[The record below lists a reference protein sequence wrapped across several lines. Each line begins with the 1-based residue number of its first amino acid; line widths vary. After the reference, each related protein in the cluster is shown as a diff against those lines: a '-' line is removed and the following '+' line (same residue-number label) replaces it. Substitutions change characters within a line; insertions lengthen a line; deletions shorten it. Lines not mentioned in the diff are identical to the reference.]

1 MRGRVAAFLMASA
14 LVGLGPR
21 AASAQEMLACVS
33 AAEQAQRLK
42 AAGKYMQAR
51 AQLLICSRDVCPS
64 VVRSDCTRWRGEIEG
79 SVPTIVIRAQDP
91 RGQDLTD
98 VKVWIDGAPLA
109 ERIDGLPVEVDP
121 GRHVITAEHNGSK
134 KFRQE
139 ILVGTGDRNRTVPL
153 AFEDLEP
160 LTPVPIPP
168 PAPLGPARVSPAAW
182 VFAGVSVAAAGAGTF
197 FLVSAIRDKNALER
211 DNCKPNCDAGR
222 VSTGQRKADFAT
234 VGYGA
239 ALVSAGVATYF
250 FLTPSRPKSTTL
262 PSREVL
268 VTPLH
273 GGAFAEWTER
283 F

>member
-1 MRGRVAAFLMASA
+1 MASA
-14 LVGLGPR
+14 LVGASSPAV
-21 AASAQEMLACVS
+21 AADEVPACLS

-42 AAGKYMQAR
+42 AAGKLMQAR
-51 AQLLICSRDVCPS
+51 AQLLICSRDVCPG
-64 VVRSDCTRWRGEIEG
+64 VVRSDCTRWRAEIEG

-98 VKVWIDGAPLA
+98 VKVWLDGAPLA
-109 ERIDGLPVEVDP
+109 EKIDGLPVEVDP

-160 LTPVPIPP
+160 LSPVPVPP
-168 PAPLGPARVSPAAW
+168 SAPSGPARVSPAAW

-197 FLVSAIRDKNALER
+197 FLVSAIRDKRDLER
-211 DNCKPNCDAGR
+211 QKCAPTCDPDAVDAGR
-222 VSTGQRKADFAT
+222 RKTDFAT
-234 VGYGA
+234 VGYGV
-239 ALVSAGVATYF
+239 ALASAGVATYF

-273 GGAFAEWTER
+273 GGAYAEWTER